1 MLYLRRRLIFKKKM
15 LCTENKLKK
24 NSPKCYKNVKTNQC
38 NRE

>member
-1 MLYLRRRLIFKKKM
+1 LIFKKKM